1 MAMSMQAKLD
11 RWRNVSRFL
20 IARMADYGELFTIEL
35 AETRARVMREMLAL
49 VALAVTVLFTLSF
62 LCFALIASAWNTPYF
77 LAVVWGIAA
86 AWLVLS
92 MVALLMFRLQRHTQS
107 FGVLRDEIRADVE
120 TVKEALK

>member
-1 MAMSMQAKLD
+1 MSMQAKLD

-35 AETRARVMREMLAL
+35 AETRVRVMREMFAL

-62 LCFALIASAWNTPYF
+62 FCFALIASAWQTAYF
-77 LAVVWGIAA
+77 LTVVWGIAA
-86 AWLVLS
+86 AWLLLS
-92 MVALLMFRLQRHTQS
+92 LVAFLMLRSRRHAHS
-107 FGVLRDEIRADVE
+107 FGILRDELRADLE